1 MSRSWKLGRARSKCS
16 LGAVRTGRKVSRS
29 GQTNERTASGKQ
41 NLRRFLCFC
50 SLLVSLRNHANIA
63 HFLTCLTFPS
73 SLDQLWNP
81 EDSTCIFLPR
91 NNTFHITIRLSSY
104 MSYVINRVMESWMV
118 IHSFQ
123 FVGIVRIRCCCH
135 ASFGSTPKLRIDLAR
150 SGAAG
155 WTIASRWIRAGF
167 LGRAFSTHWGLGYLS
182 AIAQFARKFLGVG
195 KGLEFGWRDT
205 TSIYWVFVGIFASSL
220 WVSWFSAW
228 MCGMPSVHQ
237 SNRAAIR
244 RDGWIEAGHIT
255 CVAFGISMG
264 HSIHSPKAIGSDD
277 WMQRL
282 WSSFGSFATAD
293 CKLQGRCEWNN
304 SASVGFGFGSSL
316 SHALLGQWSWTTL
329 WLRIVWTST
338 DLSQA
343 HVQGHIDMWI

>member
-1 MSRSWKLGRARSKCS
+1 MRIWCICRILHIFSHVW
-16 LGAVRTGRKVSRS
+16 
-29 GQTNERTASGKQ
+29 
-41 NLRRFLCFC
+41 
-50 SLLVSLRNHANIA
+50 
-63 HFLTCLTFPS
+63 HFLVPLTNFGIRKILPVYFSFQEITHFILQSDYHHICHMS
-73 SLDQLWNP
+73 SIG
-81 EDSTCIFLPR
+81 SR
-91 NNTFHITIRLSSY
+91 
-104 MSYVINRVMESWMV
+104 MV

-123 FVGIVRIRCCCH
+123 FVGVRIRCCCH

-244 RDGWIEAGHIT
+244 RDGWIEAGHIA